1 MNPLDY
7 LILLLF
13 FPVVLQII
21 LPLMVLCGWTVIKLP
36 ALFIIRMR
44 EGKQTYLKVDSTV
57 AA

>member
-1 MNPLDY
+1 MSPIDY

-21 LPLMVLCGWTVIKLP
+21 LPLMVLCGWVVIKLP
-36 ALFIIRMR
+36 ALFVMR
-44 EGKQTYLKVDSTV
+44 EAKQSYPKADSAV

>member
-1 MNPLDY
+1 MSLSEF
-7 LILLLF
+7 LVLLLF

-36 ALFIIRMR
+36 VFFVMR
-44 EGKQTYLKVDSTV
+44 EAKQSFSKADPAI

>member
-1 MNPLDY
+1 MNPIDY

-21 LPLMVLCGWTVIKLP
+21 LPLTVLCGWAVIKLP
-36 ALFIIRMR
+36 ALFILRMR
-44 EGKQTYLKVDSTV
+44 KGKQAYLKVDSAV